1 MIEEFS
7 GGYYRTKMTVQPVES
22 GPVIERGLYDFIE
35 REFYYK
41 TDAPI
46 TMRTEL
52 GEGKHF
58 LPSAERAMPT
68 DVLGLPEELCET
80 FGVHPSSEGIN
91 VFVLKPEYAYLFSQ
105 SEQINSVQD
114 VQADLL

>member
-1 MIEEFS
+1 MIEDFS

-22 GPVIERGLYDFIE
+22 GPSIERGLYDFIE

-46 TMRTEL
+46 TMRTGL
-52 GEGKHF
+52 GEGEHF
-58 LPSAERAMPT
+58 VPSAERAMPT

-80 FGVHPSSEGIN
+80 FGVHPSSEDIN
-91 VFVLKPEYAYLFSQ
+91 VFVLKPAHAYLFNQ
-105 SEQINSVQD
+105 AEQIGSVED
-114 VQADLL
+114 VDADLL